1 MLQLYRTNPL
11 LIFEYA
17 IYGERHSGTNF
28 LEQCMN
34 SCFDIPRTS
43 FYCSKHFF
51 GWTKPATITYK
62 ARHVLF
68 IGIVRNPYDWTMA
81 MINVPHHIHPHRM
94 FDINS
99 FLLGEWYS
107 TSGDQN
113 REIMED
119 RNPETNLRYKNIF
132 NMRTWKYNYL
142 LNTMPAIAQNYVLI
156 SYEHFI
162 KNHKNILNIIGEK
175 FSLKKIN
182 EPPNTITKYPYET
195 SNDLKQII
203 DSNLDWNLEETL
215 GYSKR

>member
-68 IGIVRNPYDWTMA
+68 IGIVRNPYDWIRSMY
-81 MINVPHHIHPHRM
+81 NEPHHIHPHKRWN
-94 FDINS
+94 FKI
-99 FLLGEWYS
+99 FITTEWS
-107 TSGDQN
+107 SVN
-113 REIMED
+113 NNLCEIVED
-119 RNPETNLRYKNIF
+119 RNFLNGQPYKNIF
-132 NMRTWKYNYL
+132 ELRQIKYNYL
-142 LNTMPAIAQNYVLI
+142 LNTIPTIAQNYVLI

-162 KNHKNILNIIGEK
+162 KNHRNILNIIGEK
-175 FSLKKIN
+175 FHLKKVG
-182 EPPNTITKYPYET
+182 EPPESIVKYPYELPY
-195 SNDLKQII
+195 DIKEII
-203 DSNLDWNLEETL
+203 DSNLDWTLEEAL
-215 GYSKR
+215 GYTRR

>member
-34 SCFDIPRTS
+34 SCFDIPRTN

-51 GWTKPATITYK
+51 GWTKPVTITYK

-68 IGIVRNPYDWTMA
+68 IGIVRNPYDWIKSMF
-81 MINVPHHIHPHRM
+81 IEPHHIHPHRLWK
-94 FDINS
+94 FKTFITSEWSSVHHS
-99 FLLGEWYS
+99 F
-107 TSGDQN
+107 Q
-113 REIMED
+113 EIMED
-119 RNPETNLRYKNIF
+119 RNFLTKERYKNIF
-132 NMRTWKYNYL
+132 ELRQVKYNYL
-142 LNTMPAIAQNYVLI
+142 LNTMPTIAQNYVLI

-175 FSLKKIN
+175 FHLKKVG
-182 EPPNTITKYPYET
+182 EPPESIVKYPYELPH
-195 SNDLKQII
+195 DIKEII
-203 DSNLDWNLEETL
+203 DSNLDWNLEEAF
-215 GYSKR
+215 GYTRR